1 MLIFLKLEFRLIL
14 QLLQEAPL
22 PELKIQ
28 KRRILA
34 RRRYCLQCSGEERG
48 RGDDQGA
55 AHVRHDKT
63 DARIKF
69 ARMPAT
75 QSLLGMAPWY
85 IITKIDRTAMERAI
99 ARRLARYTGRV
110 MRPLPLTRSIVSFTF
125 DDVPSSACTTAA
137 DMVGAAG
144 ARATYY
150 VSGGLDRDTGGR
162 ANYHSA
168 RELGRLCEDG
178 HEIGCHGF
186 YHLNYQS
193 ISLEKVEADIAMNR
207 AYFTEHGL
215 PIPKNFAYPYGCVDR
230 VVKRACARL
239 FTSCRGVQNGIN
251 CGNVDLALLKAVPL
265 FSHQLTAARIDT
277 LLNKLTSPGCWLIFY
292 GHGVMNDPGSY
303 DCTPDLLAH
312 ALSATTSRGLP
323 ILTVAAALRLISAEA
338 SYAA

>member
-1 MLIFLKLEFRLIL
+1 
-14 QLLQEAPL
+14 
-22 PELKIQ
+22 
-28 KRRILA
+28 
-34 RRRYCLQCSGEERG
+34 
-48 RGDDQGA
+48 
-55 AHVRHDKT
+55 
-63 DARIKF
+63 
-69 ARMPAT
+69 
-75 QSLLGMAPWY
+75 
-85 IITKIDRTAMERAI
+85 MERAI

-277 LLNKLTSPGCWLIFY
+277 LLNRLTSPGCWLIFY